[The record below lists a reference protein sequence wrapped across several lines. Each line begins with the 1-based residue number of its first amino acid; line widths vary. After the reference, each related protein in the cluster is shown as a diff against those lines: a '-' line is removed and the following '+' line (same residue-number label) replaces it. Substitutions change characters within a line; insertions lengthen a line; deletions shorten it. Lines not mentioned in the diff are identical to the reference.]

1 MRRRWIAFWIVL
13 AALLGGGAFLLL
25 TETGL
30 QWTWRLVRPALPEG
44 LEVASVEGRL
54 VGPVRVRD
62 ATLETASFRA
72 RMARGELDWRASDLL
87 RGRITV
93 SRLIVEDY
101 RYTALPGAPEPE
113 PETGEGPT
121 TSAFLPVRIEDARFL
136 NGEIRGAPDAEPT
149 LVTALTG
156 AVGIGPEGLYWDNL
170 ELETPELEAWSG
182 GRIDHADDAPDGVAG
197 SLGWTLRLPD
207 QPEMAGRLEVSGTL
221 QALEFDHRVT
231 RPWAVATTGR
241 IDDPLEEP
249 RWEARI
255 TGEDLDLRTLGPGL
269 PAGAGDLDLRLHGS
283 TEDLEASGGVDLRLP
298 ERPPLHLE
306 VDLAGNLPER
316 AVDIRELLV
325 TAEGLPARLSA
336 RGRVAMPAEGPEV
349 DLRGD
354 WRDLRWPL
362 EDEAAPWQSAQGN
375 WRAFGD
381 WEALHARMEGA
392 LGDGDFHAAATY
404 QGGPLGLA
412 INWHNLRWPG
422 PRALASPRGHATLAG
437 TMEDYRLRLD
447 AAGRAEELPDLH
459 LTGRARGGPDSL
471 DLQSLR
477 LEALEGTLEASGD
490 VGWGERFAADL
501 ALRGR
506 DLNPGPLLPQWPG
519 ALDME
524 AGVQAEMSPEGP
536 AAEVSDLLVE
546 GRLRGR
552 PVRVSGSGAYGGGA
566 LELTRLRLRSGAST
580 LAAEGRVGE
589 ELDLAWNISS
599 DDLEEVHPEAGGTLH
614 GEGRVTGR
622 LPLPRVS
629 AELTG
634 EGLRW
639 GESTVEGVEL
649 EAEIHPRGAAP
660 SRLKVAVRNARAG
673 DTRLATLALEGRGTP
688 DDHAI
693 RLDLDSSQGQA
704 DLRTSGSWR
713 EAAQELTFR
722 LEQAHLRP
730 ANLPDWRLEA
740 PVEGAIGAATARL
753 GRGCWSD
760 GEGRLCLEGER
771 GPEEVHGA
779 LAAQGIPLGYLLPL
793 LPPDTGIEGTLSASG
808 TFTMP
813 TDGPPTGRM
822 TVVTSAGRILQTGD
836 AEALNGQQVLE
847 LRPSWATAEI
857 DGQRAVTDFAL
868 NLGDDDRLT
877 AHAEL
882 GLGEGPMADQPLSGR
897 LRGAITDLEPISIFA
912 PDIQDVDGALRADL
926 RVDGTVA
933 EPRPSGELGLQAD
946 TATLVPA
953 GLTIRNFRLV
963 ATPESTRSI
972 SLQGHA
978 ESGEGSL
985 DLAGAAAM
993 GEDGP
998 TADLAITGEDFL
1010 AYDTTDIRV
1019 WISPDLKVEAQRPR
1033 VDVTGTVRIPRA
1045 EIEIKELPASG
1056 VVQVSEDQVLVTEE
1070 DEVEGVEPP
1079 WEVSARVRVVLGD
1092 LVRFEG
1098 FGLKTRIVGDLTVQ
1112 ESPGQPTTATGE
1124 VRTEEGEYKAYGQD
1138 LEIRTGRLVFGGG
1151 PVSSPG
1157 LEVRAVR
1164 TPRPDITVGVEAKG
1178 PLREPEF
1185 SLFSEPGMSQTEQL
1199 SWLVLG
1205 RPLDQASRGE
1215 QSALSQAAILLGR
1228 KGGQFLAETIGE
1240 DLGLDE
1246 VSLEAQE
1253 TTTEEGEQTEEAA
1266 LVLGKYLSPRL
1277 YVSYG
1282 IGLFDSANTFRM
1294 TYTLA
1299 RHWRLVTESSA
1310 QETGG
1315 DLFYTIESGG
1325 D

>member
-1 MRRRWIAFWIVL
+1 MKRRWIAFWIVL
-13 AALLGGGAFLLL
+13 AALLGGVAFLLL

-54 VGPVRVRD
+54 VGPLRVRD

-72 RMARGELDWRASDLL
+72 HMGRGELDWRAMDLL

-93 SRLIVEDY
+93 NRLTVEDY
-101 RYTALPGAPEPE
+101 RYTTRPDAPEAEAE
-113 PETGEGPT
+113 PQEGPT

-136 NGEIRGAPDAEPT
+136 NGEIRGAPNAEPT
-149 LVTALTG
+149 RVTSLTG
-156 AVGIGPEGLYWDNL
+156 AVGIGPEGLYWDRL
-170 ELETPELEAWSG
+170 ELATPELEARSDG
-182 GRIDHADDAPDGVAG
+182 HIDHTENAPDTVAG
-197 SLGWTLRLPD
+197 ALRWTLRLPD

-221 QALEFDHRVT
+221 QSLEFDHRVT
-231 RPWAVATTGR
+231 RPWAVATEGR
-241 IDDPLEEP
+241 VEAPLEAP
-249 RWEARI
+249 RWEART
-255 TGEDLDLRTLGPGL
+255 TGEGLALRELGPEV
-269 PAGAGDLDLRLHGS
+269 PAGEWDLDLRLHGD
-283 TEDLEASGGVDLRLP
+283 TEDVEASGGMDLRLP
-298 ERPPLHLE
+298 ERPGLHLE
-306 VDLAGNLPER
+306 ADLAGSLTKR
-316 AVDIRELLV
+316 AVDVRELVV
-325 TAEGLPARLSA
+325 TAEDLPARVSA
-336 RGRVAMPAEGPEV
+336 RGRVAMPEEGPEV

-362 EDEAAPWQSAQGN
+362 EDDAAPWQSAQGT

-381 WEALHARMEGA
+381 LEALQARMEGA
-392 LGDGDFHAAATY
+392 LGEGGFHAAATY
-404 QGGPLGLA
+404 QDGPIGLA
-412 INWHNLRWPG
+412 INWRDLRWPG

-437 TMEDYRLRLD
+437 TLEDYRLRLD
-447 AAGRAEELPDLH
+447 AAGSAEDLPDFH
-459 LTGRARGGPDSL
+459 LTGRGRGGPEAL

-477 LEALEGTLEASGD
+477 LEALEGTLDASGE
-490 VGWGERFAADL
+490 VAWGDRLAADL
-501 ALRGR
+501 ALQGQGI
-506 DLNPGPLLPQWPG
+506 NPGPLLPRWPG

-524 AGVQAEMSPEGP
+524 AGVQAEMGPEGP
-536 AAEVSDLLVE
+536 AAQVSDLLVE
-546 GRLRGR
+546 GRLRDR
-552 PVRVSGSGAYGGGA
+552 PVRVSGGGTYGDGS

-589 ELDLAWNISS
+589 ELDLTWSVSS
-599 DDLEEVHPEAGGTLH
+599 DELEEIHPEAGGSLH
-614 GEGRVTGR
+614 GDGRVTGR

-629 AELTG
+629 AELAG

-639 GESTVEGVEL
+639 GESAVEGVEL
-649 EAEIHPRGAAP
+649 EAEIHPRGSAP
-660 SRLKVAVRNARAG
+660 SRLHVAVRNARAG
-673 DTRLATLALEGRGTP
+673 DTRLATLGLEGRGTP
-688 DDHAI
+688 EDHNI
-693 RLDLDSSQGQA
+693 RLDLDSSLGRA
-704 DLRTSGSWR
+704 DLRTSGAWR

-740 PVEGAIGAATARL
+740 PVEGAVGAATARL

-760 GEGRLCLEGER
+760 GEGQLCLEAER
-771 GPEEVHGA
+771 GAEGLHGQ
-779 LAAQGIPLGYLLPL
+779 LAAQGVPLGYLLPL

-808 TFTMP
+808 AFTLP
-813 TDGPPTGRM
+813 TDGPPTGRLAL
-822 TVVTSAGRILQTGD
+822 VTSAGRILQSGD
-836 AEALNGQQVLE
+836 AEALNGQQVLD
-847 LRPSWATAEI
+847 LRPSWATMET
-857 DGQRAVTDFAL
+857 DGRRAVTDFAL
-868 NLGDDDRLT
+868 NLGDDDQLT

-882 GLGEGPMADQPLSGR
+882 GLGDGPMADQPLSGR
-897 LRGAITDLEPISIFA
+897 LQGAITDLQPISLFA

-926 RVDGTVA
+926 QVDGTVA
-933 EPRPSGELGLQAD
+933 EPRPSGELGLSAD

-963 ATPESTRSI
+963 ASPQSTRSI
-972 SLQGHA
+972 RLQGRA
-978 ESGEGSL
+978 ESGEGAL
-985 DLAGAAAM
+985 DLAGAAGM
-993 GEDGP
+993 GDEGP
-998 TADLAITGEDFL
+998 TLDLAITGEEFL

-1019 WISPDLKVEAQRPR
+1019 WISPDLQVKARRPR

-1045 EIEIKELPASG
+1045 EIEVKELPETG
-1056 VVQVSEDQVLVTEE
+1056 VVRVSEDQVLVTEE
-1070 DEVEGVEPP
+1070 DEAEAGEPP
-1079 WEVSARVRVVLGD
+1079 WEVAARVRVVLGD

-1098 FGLKTRIVGDLTVQ
+1098 FGLKSRIVGDLTVQ
-1112 ESPGQPTTATGE
+1112 EGPGQPTTATGE

-1157 LEVRAVR
+1157 LEIRAVR

-1185 SLFSEPGMSQTEQL
+1185 FLFSEPGMSQTEQL

-1228 KGGQFLAETIGE
+1228 QGGQFLAETIGE

-1246 VSLEAQE
+1246 VSLEARE

-1299 RHWRLVTESSA
+1299 RHWQLVTESSA